1 MGLKQ
6 WRRLL
11 NFVEQKLTDVE
22 KIEFEEDQTT
32 EEVKE
37 TVMKSFKSPR
47 GDEIISEF
55 CQIY

>member
-6 WRRLL
+6 WRRLF

-32 EEVKE
+32 EEVKQ

-47 GDEIISEF
+47 DDEIINEF